1 MKKTGKELTV
11 TVGNSTFGYVDPDL
25 PEDYLV
31 GITGEEG
38 VNRFYDFVLR
48 Q

>member
-1 MKKTGKELTV
+1 MTLGTF
-11 TVGNSTFGYVDPDL
+11 TFGYVDPAL
-25 PEDYLV
+25 PDDYQV

-38 VNRFYDFVLR
+38 VNRFYDFAIE